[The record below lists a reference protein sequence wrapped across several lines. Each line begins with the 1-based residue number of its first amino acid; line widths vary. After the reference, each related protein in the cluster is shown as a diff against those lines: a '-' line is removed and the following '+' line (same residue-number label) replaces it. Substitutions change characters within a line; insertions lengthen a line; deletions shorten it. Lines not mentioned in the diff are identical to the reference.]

1 MKARMDVE
9 ALLRSINLR
18 YDAGHPERIAH
29 FQPTAKSVLLIRAL
43 SAQEAE
49 RAFFVVAPYGSGK
62 SLTATYLLHLIENR
76 VDSATALKAIGK
88 RLAEVS
94 PELGQFAAKRLRRK
108 RQSGLTL
115 ALHGH
120 CPSLSQS
127 LQSAAVEAMTRLKL
141 NGDARRLR
149 ESRCVNLDQA
159 IELLN
164 EVKRRAPKLGLDRI
178 LIIWD
183 EFGRHIESL
192 VAEGRPA
199 ALVEIQTLAEF
210 VSRSRRV
217 PMTLG
222 LLLHQ
227 GLLRYAGNM
236 PQSIRA
242 EWTKIEGRFHTIQY
256 LDDSKELYRLIGEV
270 VAARKPNGGAP
281 KSALAPVAQK
291 CKRLGLF
298 PDFSKIELQDLLTRT
313 YPIEPV
319 TLHLLPRLSGRVAQN
334 ERTLFNFLYSVEL
347 HQPIGPER
355 LYDYFSPAMQA
366 DTAVGGT
373 YRQWLETQSALT
385 KVDKNGADVLKAT
398 CLLGLGAGGERAR
411 ASQDL
416 LSFALR
422 GYGAANGEGNLVG
435 SLVKRK
441 LLLHRKHSD
450 EVSVWHGT
458 DVDLRGKL
466 EEEKYRYKE
475 HFDLLEFLTKEDRP
489 PFWRPAEYND
499 KYGVRRYLSG
509 EYHIAATLNACLEFT
524 LPLRE
529 LPVGCDGKVLYVLT
543 ETADELSATIEAVR
557 DRVEDQRI
565 IVAVPRQPLAISE
578 AALEVACL
586 LRMQLDGDLV
596 GSDPL
601 IAPELQQMTDDARGH
616 LQQLI
621 DKLVRPS
628 VNGPR
633 WFCRGTELKAQSP
646 RDLRNALSR
655 TMGEVFKLTPKINNE
670 MIVRNKPSS
679 PVVNARKKLLF
690 AIIEHSGKENLGI
703 EGNFPDASMFRTV
716 LLHTGLYRQDEDG
729 RWGYAQPKA
738 IKDPGLRRVWGK
750 IGEFLTAPSKEPKH
764 PSKFFDELMEPPF
777 GLRTGLLPI
786 LFAAGLKAFPS
797 ARTLTK
803 NGTYVTDILPSEVEE
818 LCRQP
823 ELYRLMVLDL
833 NEALQAYL
841 HGFHR
846 CFSGDQIKKMKQS
859 DIIRLCFDA
868 LEAWKAQ
875 LPSAALTS
883 KRVSDAARAFQSAL
897 CRQADP
903 VDLLLHVIP
912 RVLECSID
920 EHGRLLESIAENK
933 KELEAAVNVY
943 YERAAASVRRALAF
957 GHEDTVDNVRET
969 ANRWAFCFAQE
980 FIDHMKDGIAKGL
993 LSRMRTKY
1001 KTNELLL
1008 DSLSSLLLGK
1018 SISRWDDS
1026 TIAIFDREVHDV
1038 VHRIEAVALS
1048 VDLSL
1053 TKLDTG
1059 AHGLAALVGGRM
1071 AELFERL
1078 VRLVGADEARA
1089 IASSV
1094 LIDRTKGDLPHGN
1107 NKRSVRQSV
1116 R

>member
-1 MKARMDVE
+1 MDVE
-9 ALLRSINLR
+9 ALLRSINVR
-18 YDAGHPERIAH
+18 YDAEHPERIAH
-29 FQPTAKSVLLIRAL
+29 FQPTAKSVVLIRAL
-43 SAQEAE
+43 LAQEAE
-49 RAFFVVAPYGSGK
+49 RAFFIVAPYGSGK
-62 SLTATYLLHLIENR
+62 SLTATYLLHFIENR
-76 VDSATALKAIGK
+76 VDSATALRTIGK

-94 PELGQFAAKRLRRK
+94 PELGQFAAKRLKGK
-108 RQSGLTL
+108 RQSGLAL
-115 ALHGH
+115 ALHGY

-141 NGDARRLR
+141 GGEARKLR
-149 ESRCVNLDQA
+149 ESRCDNVDQA

-164 EVKRRAPKLGLDRI
+164 EVQRRACKLGLDRV

-210 VSRSRRV
+210 VSRSRKL

-270 VAARKPNGGAP
+270 VTARKPNGGPP
-281 KSALAPVAQK
+281 KSALTLAARE
-291 CKRLGLF
+291 CKRLKLF
-298 PDFSKIELQDLLTRT
+298 PDFSKSELQELLTRT
-313 YPIEPV
+313 YPLEPV
-319 TLHLLPRLSGRVAQN
+319 TLRLLPRLSGRVAQN

-347 HQPIGPER
+347 QQPIGPEH

-373 YRQWLETQSALT
+373 YRQWLETQSALS
-385 KVDKNGADVLKAT
+385 KVGESGADVLKAA

-411 ASQDL
+411 ANRDL
-416 LSFALR
+416 LYFALR
-422 GYGAANGEGNLVG
+422 GYGVPNGEDKLVENLVE
-435 SLVKRK
+435 RK

-458 DVDLRGKL
+458 DVDLRGRL
-466 EEEKYRYKE
+466 EEEKDRYKE
-475 HFDLLEFLTKEDRP
+475 QFDLLAFLTREDQP

-499 KYGVRRYLSG
+499 EYGVRRYLSG
-509 EYHIAATLNACLEFT
+509 EYHNAATLNAYLEFT
-524 LPLRE
+524 LPLGR
-529 LPVGCDGKVLYVLT
+529 LPVGCDGKVVYVLT
-543 ETADELSATIEAVR
+543 ETIDELSGTIEAVR
-557 DRVEDQRI
+557 DRLKDERV

-578 AALEVACL
+578 VALEVACL

-621 DKLVRPS
+621 DHLVQPS

-633 WFCRGTELKAQSP
+633 WFYRGGELKAESP
-646 RDLRNALSR
+646 RDLRKALSR
-655 TMGEVFKLTPKINNE
+655 IMGKVFKFTPRINNE
-670 MIVRNKPSS
+670 MIVRNKPSG
-679 PVVNARKKLLF
+679 PIVNARKKLLF
-690 AIIEHSGKENLGI
+690 AILEHSGKENVGI
-703 EGNFPDASMFRTV
+703 EGNFPDASMLRTV
-716 LLHTGLYRQDEDG
+716 LLHTGLYRQDEGG

-750 IGEFLTAPSKEPKH
+750 ICEFLTAPSEEPKH
-764 PSKFFDELMEPPF
+764 LRKFFNELMEPPF
-777 GLRTGLLPI
+777 GLRAGLLPI
-786 LFAAGLKAFPS
+786 LFCAGLRAFPS

-823 ELYRLMVLDL
+823 ELYRLVVLNLD
-833 NEALQAYL
+833 EARQAYL
-841 HGFHR
+841 HGFHK
-846 CFSGDQIKKMKQS
+846 CFSGDQIRKTKQS

-868 LEAWKAQ
+868 LESWKAQ
-875 LPSAALTS
+875 LPAAALTS
-883 KRVSDAARAFQSAL
+883 KRVSDAARKFQSTL
-897 CRQADP
+897 SRQADP

-912 RVLECSID
+912 GVCDCSID
-920 EHGRLLESIAENK
+920 KHGRLLEAIARQK
-933 KELEAAVNVY
+933 KELEGVVDVY
-943 YERAAASVRRALAF
+943 HERAAASVRRALAF
-957 GHEDTVDNVRET
+957 GHEDTGENVRE
-969 ANRWAFCFAQE
+969 AASGWAYCFAQE
-980 FIDHMKDGIAKGL
+980 FIDHLKDGVAKGL
-993 LSRMRTKY
+993 LSRMRTNY
-1001 KTNELLL
+1001 KTDELLL
-1008 DSLSSLLLGK
+1008 ESLSSLLLGK

-1026 TIAIFDREVHDV
+1026 AIAIFDREIHDV
-1038 VHRIEAVALS
+1038 VHRIEEAALS

-1053 TKLDTG
+1053 TKLGTG
-1059 AHGLAALVGGRM
+1059 THGLAALVSGRM
-1071 AELFERL
+1071 TELFERL
-1078 VRLVGADEARA
+1078 VRLVGPERARA

-1094 LIDRTKGDLPHGN
+1094 LEERTEGDLPHGN
-1107 NKRSVRQSV
+1107 DKRSARQSI

>member
-1 MKARMDVE
+1 MDVE
-9 ALLRSINLR
+9 ALLRSINVR
-18 YDAGHPERIAH
+18 YDAEHAERIAH

-43 SAQEAE
+43 LAQEAE

-76 VDSATALKAIGK
+76 VDSAAVLRAIGR

-94 PELGQFAAKRLRRK
+94 PELGQFAAKRLKGK
-108 RQSGLTL
+108 RQSGLAL
-115 ALHGH
+115 ALHGY
-120 CPSLSQS
+120 CSSLSQS

-141 NGDARRLR
+141 DDEARQLR
-149 ESRCVNLDQA
+149 KSPCDNVDQA

-164 EVKRRAPKLGLDRI
+164 EVQRHARKLRLDRV

-210 VSRSRRV
+210 VSRSRKL

-270 VAARKPNGGAP
+270 VAARKSDGGPP
-281 KSALAPVAQK
+281 KAALTRTVRE

-298 PDFSKIELQDLLTRT
+298 PDFSKNELQELLTRA
-313 YPIEPV
+313 YPLEPV

-334 ERTLFNFLYSVEL
+334 ERTLFNFLYSVGLE
-347 HQPIGPER
+347 QPVGPEH
-355 LYDYFSPAMQA
+355 LYDYFSPSMQA
-366 DTAVGGT
+366 DTSVGGT
-373 YRQWLETQSALT
+373 YRQWLETQSALS
-385 KVDKNGADVLKAT
+385 KVDENGADVLKAA

-411 ASQDL
+411 ASQDRL
-416 LSFALR
+416 YFALR
-422 GYGAANGEGNLVG
+422 GYGATNGEDKLVE
-435 SLVKRK
+435 SLVERK

-458 DVDLRGKL
+458 DVDLRGRL

-475 HFDLLEFLTKEDRP
+475 HFDLLAFLTKGDRP
-489 PFWRPAEYND
+489 PYWRPAEYND
-499 KYGVRRYLSG
+499 AYGVRRYLSG
-509 EYHIAATLNACLEFT
+509 EYHNAATLNAYLEFT
-524 LPLRE
+524 LPLGR
-529 LPVGCDGKVLYVLT
+529 LPVGCDGRILYVLI
-543 ETADELSATIEAVR
+543 ETADELSATIEVMR
-557 DRVEDQRI
+557 ERLKDERV
-565 IVAVPRQPLAISE
+565 IVALPRQPLAISE

-621 DKLVRPS
+621 DHLVRPS

-633 WFCRGTELKAQSP
+633 WFYRGDELKAESP
-646 RDLRNALSR
+646 RDLRKELSR
-655 TMGEVFKLTPKINNE
+655 IMGKVFKFTPKINNE

-690 AIIEHSGKENLGI
+690 AILERSGKENLGI
-703 EGNFPDASMFRTV
+703 EGNFPDASMLRTV
-716 LLHTGLYRQDEDG
+716 LLHTGLYRQEGDG
-729 RWGYAQPKA
+729 RWGYAQSGA
-738 IKDPGLRRVWGK
+738 IKDPGLRRVWGR
-750 IGEFLTAPSKEPKH
+750 IGEFLTEPSEEPKH
-764 PSKFFDELMEPPF
+764 LRKFLNELMEPPF

-786 LFAAGLKAFPS
+786 LFCAGLRAFPS

-823 ELYRLMVLDL
+823 EMYRLTVLNLD
-833 NEALQAYL
+833 EARQAYL
-841 HGFHR
+841 RGFHR
-846 CFSGDQIKKMKQS
+846 CFNGDRTKKTKQS

-868 LEAWKAQ
+868 LESWKAQ
-875 LPSAALTS
+875 LPAAALTS
-883 KRVSDAARAFQSAL
+883 RRISDAVRRFQSAL
-897 CRQADP
+897 SRPTDP

-912 RVLECSID
+912 SVCDCSI
-920 EHGRLLESIAENK
+920 EKYGQLLEAITQNK
-933 KELEAAVNVY
+933 KELENVVGVY
-943 YERAAASVRRALAF
+943 NERATASVRRALAF
-957 GHEDTVDNVRET
+957 GHEDMGESVRET
-969 ANRWAFCFAQE
+969 ASRWAYCFAAD
-980 FIDHMKDGIAKGL
+980 FIDHLNDGVAKGL
-993 LSRMRTKY
+993 LSRMRTNY
-1001 KTNELLL
+1001 KTDELLL

-1018 SISRWDDS
+1018 SISRWDDG
-1026 TIAIFDREVHDV
+1026 TIALFDREIHEV
-1038 VHRIEAVALS
+1038 VHRVEEAALF
-1048 VDLSL
+1048 DDPTL
-1053 TKLDTG
+1053 TKAGTG
-1059 AHGLAALVGGRM
+1059 PHGLAALVSGRIT
-1071 AELFERL
+1071 ELFERL
-1078 VRLVGADEARA
+1078 VRLVGAEEAKA
-1089 IASSV
+1089 IVSSV
-1094 LIDRTKGDLPHGN
+1094 LADGIQGDMPHGDD
-1107 NKRSVRQSV
+1107 KRSVRQSV